1 MNDTP
6 FPPQDPNQPKPGQLG
21 QPSPGQA
28 PKPPKPP
35 TQPWATG
42 DMKTRWP
49 WVVGGCFAAAILFL
63 GIAANQH
70 ENTPTAS
77 ETALASRTSAAA
89 ATLSAQQA
97 EAKRLEQEE
106 IKRQHEEERVRRAAE
121 AEAERQRQA
130 EVLAAKMDR
139 GTYEQ
144 IGDRDFALLAKAPDA
159 HRGRKLVI
167 YGVVTQFD
175 SATGKTTFRV
185 ETGANPGDYYDY
197 DVNSMV
203 GVLSTTAANVV
214 EDDMVTLY
222 VEVVGSYSYD
232 TQIGG
237 NTTVPKFFANIVDVT
252 GSK

>member
-1 MNDTP
+1 MGHRR
-6 FPPQDPNQPKPGQLG
+6 QDEAL
-21 QPSPGQA
+21 A
-28 PKPPKPP
+28 
-35 TQPWATG
+35 
-42 DMKTRWP
+42 
-49 WVVGGCFAAAILFL
+49 WVVGGSFAAAILFL

-106 IKRQHEEERVRRAAE
+106 IKRQHEEERLRRAAE

-144 IGDRDFALLAKAPDA
+144 IGDRDFALLAKDPDA
-159 HRGRKLVI
+159 HKGRKLVI

-175 SATGKTTFRV
+175 SATGKTTFRA

-197 DVNSMV
+197 GPPPPRMWSRTTWSPCTSRSSAPI
-203 GVLSTTAANVV
+203 STTPRSSATPPYRSSSRTSSTSPGASSTTPGGPLPLAVGALAAARVA
-214 EDDMVTLY
+214 DAVTPALD
-222 VEVVGSYSYD
+222 G
-232 TQIGG
+232 
-237 NTTVPKFFANIVDVT
+237 
-252 GSK
+252 